1 MLARDTRPSL
11 NEPTAVEVEGCL
23 DVAAQ
28 ALELLHQLSDEQYN
42 FVAAP
47 YLQSSIGQHMRH
59 ILDVVHAAS
68 AQEIDY
74 DVRRR
79 AHPVE
84 TDKEIAI
91 SEWRHLCE
99 WLESLCEADMDA
111 AIDVRHEVSLNR
123 QAAAKSASTLGR
135 ELAFVSS
142 HAVHHFALI
151 RVSLSAQNISV
162 AETFGLAPATL
173 SHFRGEK

>member
-1 MLARDTRPSL
+1 MLARDSKPPL
-11 NEPTAVEVEGCL
+11 NEPFAVEVEGCL

-28 ALELLHQLSDEQYN
+28 ALELLYQLSDDQYN

-59 ILDVVHAAS
+59 ILDVMHAAS
-68 AQEIDY
+68 AQDIDY

-79 AHPVE
+79 SHPVE
-84 TDKEIAI
+84 TSREIAI
-91 SEWRHLCE
+91 AEWRHLCE
-99 WLESLCEADMDA
+99 WLESLGDADMNTA
-111 AIDVRHEVSLNR
+111 LYVRHEVSLNR
-123 QAAAKSASTLGR
+123 LAAAKSASTVGR
-135 ELAFVSS
+135 ELVFVSS

-151 RVSLSAQNISV
+151 RVSLSAQNIGV